1 MKELRTLIMPSITTD
16 LAATG
21 EPLTYWK
28 QILHEGQIHY
38 DGKVINCNRKYL
50 QDLIASFNA
59 GEVQQTMFQLANPLN
74 GHGHDYDPERQRA
87 VAKELRLARPGE
99 QPGLYAKL
107 EFFNKRAAKSVRE
120 NPGLGVSAR
129 IRENFVNTRTG
140 KFVRRAIVHVLGTI
154 DPRVTGMQPW
164 QPVDLSSYDSGVVV
178 DLSRSEYLGVKMAK
192 KDKTAD
198 LSAPT
203 IDLDKPLTAE
213 MIAAL
218 TDDELE
224 ELLANSASISDAD
237 LDSDTDD
244 DDDDDDD
251 DSDDTDSDD
260 DSDDTD
266 DTDTDEPDGDTN
278 LSRSAQRQ
286 IDLANASAR
295 EANARAT
302 EALRRA
308 ADADWSRE
316 RADYLAAGVP
326 PVLLDLAAP
335 ILNRPDSFEVDLS
348 NEGGKVKSVNVG
360 EIFRKFLDE
369 TKGTIDMS
377 NESGHGGGWQQ
388 GDADPDAETLAAW
401 DAQFGAAK

>member
-1 MKELRTLIMPSITTD
+1 
-16 LAATG
+16 
-21 EPLTYWK
+21 
-28 QILHEGQIHY
+28 
-38 DGKVINCNRKYL
+38 
-50 QDLIASFNA
+50 
-59 GEVQQTMFQLANPLN
+59 
-74 GHGHDYDPERQRA
+74 
-87 VAKELRLARPGE
+87 
-99 QPGLYAKL
+99 
-107 EFFNKRAAKSVRE
+107 
-120 NPGLGVSAR
+120 
-129 IRENFVNTRTG
+129 
-140 KFVRRAIVHVLGTI
+140 
-154 DPRVTGMQPW
+154 
-164 QPVDLSSYDSGVVV
+164 
-178 DLSRSEYLGVKMAK
+178 MAK

-260 DSDDTD
+260 DSDATD